1 MNLLSHVNSTLLCLK
16 HLPPLSFHHFGFFLS
31 FPLRLGSASIIISFW
46 LDRRGSAFIICSQ
59 YTLIITQSMI
69 DCFTACHDNARKHRI
84 PSQICT
90 ILQINKLKKNG
101 IYLEKVKKVT
111 TLSSMFQKRVLIP
124 HIKVGIRQFFFS
136 LSLLAFFNLYFL
148 ISLGQGWKWGCGVGD
163 VQ

>member
-59 YTLIITQSMI
+59 YTLYLVVIITQSMI

-124 HIKVGIRQFFFS
+124 HIKVGIRQFFFFS
-136 LSLLAFFNLYFL
+136 FSFSLL
-148 ISLGQGWKWGCGVGD
+148 
-163 VQ
+163 